1 MLDRQNTSV
10 SGPVVLCF
18 ILQTSDFQC
27 FFITS
32 IEKFWTKI
40 CILGMRG
47 IDKIVLHYETS
58 KLEPCLVLQHG
69 SHPIQINISVLGDH
83 MCNT

>member
-1 MLDRQNTSV
+1 MFDRQNTSV

-40 CILGMRG
+40 YILGMRG
-47 IDKIVLHYETS
+47 FDKIVLHYD
-58 KLEPCLVLQHG
+58 L
-69 SHPIQINISVLGDH
+69 
-83 MCNT
+83 